1 METRKV
7 HLIQDTDIAS
17 LKVEK
22 QYHYPGVAQTK
33 IEGFDKVFQVRIE
46 TMNEFKTSTRPDG
59 KRIECMISD
68 TGERKLLEEMGIQL
82 DYSEVEKS
90 YEIEREKIIEIENKE
105 YEEKRKKMTE
115 ENSNR
120 YDIHPLQTIKKML
133 VGFDY
138 TVNLSKTKEE
148 YSEAPFMDLIVRK
161 DDSELTELTVSYD
174 DDYKKFTIKDSNYKT
189 IKTSS
194 KPDSIVK
201 SLKEHLEYLESVDK
215 ANKDEKRE
223 RENTAE
229 KLSKEFDTLV
239 LNSKYGSYI
248 NGKHTE
254 YHEYDCYEV
263 IKKSKEDKYKATSI
277 KFHIHK
283 DGNDNEF
290 FTIQSIHG
298 KFTEEQMKKIIDI
311 VNKARVDFI

>member
-46 TMNEFKTSTRPDG
+46 TMNEFKTSTRPNG

-105 YEEKRKKMTE
+105 YEEKRKKMAE
-115 ENSNR
+115 ENSNH

-148 YSEAPFMDLIVRK
+148 YSEMPFMDLIVRK
-161 DDSELTELTVSYD
+161 DDSELTVCYD
-174 DDYKKFTIKDSNYKT
+174 DDDKKFTIKDSNYKT

-194 KPDSIVK
+194 KSDSIVK
-201 SLKEHLEYLESVDK
+201 SLKEHLEYLESMAK
-215 ANKDEKRE
+215 ANKNEKRE

-229 KLSKEFDTLV
+229 KLFKEFDT
-239 LNSKYGSYI
+239 
-248 NGKHTE
+248 
-254 YHEYDCYEV
+254 
-263 IKKSKEDKYKATSI
+263 I